1 MCDLIADH
9 KVRVGMCRS
18 YSLNPQNHVRK
29 QLAAAPVSEVA
40 KDLILKLLCDRS
52 ERLGRNN
59 ADELMRHPFF
69 KGVDWDNIG
78 EKSAPYVPVIK
89 DPLDTSHFPQDVR
102 SF

>member
-1 MCDLIADH
+1 MWA
-9 KVRVGMCRS
+9 CRS
-18 YSLNPQNHVRK
+18 CSLNPQNHVRK

-52 ERLGRNN
+52 ECLGRNN
-59 ADELMRHPFF
+59 ADEVMRHPFF